1 MQFISLF
8 SPLKWKDDIFQ
19 SHRDSLLVMHEDRDF
34 PITQLAVK
42 QTEKKAGVIETQIKR
57 FRRRKQELRRYSFT

>member
-1 MQFISLF
+1 
-8 SPLKWKDDIFQ
+8 
-19 SHRDSLLVMHEDRDF
+19 MHEDRDF

>member
-1 MQFISLF
+1 
-8 SPLKWKDDIFQ
+8 
-19 SHRDSLLVMHEDRDF
+19 MHEEDRDF